1 MSFHVNEIVIS
12 LQIHIRNDLAETKY
26 HSYRIFNVVC
36 VQIILMSLEIGILTV
51 AIYKQL
57 LIQPTQ
63 FREGHKGR

>member
-1 MSFHVNEIVIS
+1 MRLLFHFKYIFEMIW
-12 LQIHIRNDLAETKY
+12 RKY